1 MSDSDTE
8 IQRESMEVDVVVVG
22 AGPAGLA
29 TACRLMQLAADG
41 GRELS
46 VVVLEK
52 GAEVGAHILSG
63 AVIQTRA
70 LDELFPDWAD
80 RGAPLDTPVT
90 SDEVWFLRSADKGI
104 RMPNALVPKTM
115 HNDGNYIVSLGRV
128 VRWLGG
134 EAESLG
140 VEIYPGFPASEVLF
154 DDDGGIRGV
163 ATGVMGMGA
172 DGRPKD
178 NFEPGM
184 ELHARCTVFA
194 EGCRGHLGKQLI
206 ARYGLD
212 AGADP
217 QHYGIGLKEL
227 WEIDTAL
234 HRPGLVIHGAGWPL
248 SESGASGGWFLY
260 HLGENQVSLGLI
272 IDLNYGNPHLSTFDE
287 LQKFKTHPEIRK
299 YLEGGRRIG
308 YGARAI
314 TKGGLNSL
322 PRMHMPGALLVG
334 CDAGTL
340 DFSRIK
346 GTHTAMK
353 SGMLAAETIFEALA
367 GDGEGPIDTSS
378 YEARFRESWLYEEL
392 HRSRNF
398 GPALHKFGAYVGG
411 GFNYLDQN
419 WFGGRMPF
427 TLHDRTRDHEQLAEA
442 SAAKPIEY
450 PRPDGV
456 ITFDKLGSVAL
467 TNTFHEEDQPVHL
480 RLADPNLPLG
490 VNLER
495 WNEPAQRYCP
505 AGVYEIV
512 EDSSGRRFQI
522 NAQNCIHCKT
532 CDIKDPSQ
540 NIDWVTPEGGGGPS
554 YPAM

>member
-90 SDEVWFLRSADKGI
+90 ADEVWFLRSADKGM

-411 GFNYLDQN
+411 GFNYVDQN